1 MNTEQKLER
10 FAERSARY
18 VLDNSIV
25 QLDTGYLVFGQYYLE
40 SGDDGYNVYQ
50 YEDFVATFSNKR
62 TAISWCIAERYKQFN
77 LSFEIR
83 NLDSKKSQLSAD
95 ITIRRRL
102 SELSK
107 NRDTAEIIET
117 KLEPKIR
124 YYNSVKTELE
134 KCVNFAKY
142 LQLRGFSNE
151 TARSSRG

>member
-1 MNTEQKLER
+1 MNTDQKLEL

-25 QLDTGYLVFGQYYLE
+25 QLDTGYLAFGQYHLKP
-40 SGDDGYNVYQ
+40 NVDRYDVYH
-50 YEDFVATFSNKR
+50 YEDFVASFSNKR
-62 TAISWCIAERYKQFN
+62 TAISWCIAERYKQYK

-95 ITIRRRL
+95 ISTRRR
-102 SELSK
+102 SGEISK
-107 NRDTAEIIET
+107 NSIRAEIIET

-124 YYNSVKTELE
+124 YYNSVKAELE
-134 KCVNFAKY
+134 KCVNLAKY
-142 LQLRGFSNE
+142 IQLRGFSNE